1 MAWKGELKMTLDK
14 QAVTGCVSESAKS
27 RLRDDGIDRLIN
39 AQIKMAERLN
49 ELVARIEKLEAD
61 HDIT

>member
-1 MAWKGELKMTLDK
+1 MTLDK

-27 RLRDDGIDRLIN
+27 RLRDNRIDRLIN